1 MKWNFVNF
9 HNIFVPFFTAIKKT
23 NKKRVTITGARILS
37 FELMNLSYAPEIA
50 QSMLAKQQA
59 SARVDAHKL
68 IVNAAMSM
76 TQGAVETLQEMRG
89 ASNVGMGR
97 PMSNETVDAITN
109 NLMTVICANK
119 AVTPT
124 LNIAAINNGGKG
136 AGSKEIEGTRSVRD
150 IV

>member
-1 MKWNFVNF
+1 
-9 HNIFVPFFTAIKKT
+9 
-23 NKKRVTITGARILS
+23 
-37 FELMNLSYAPEIA
+37 
-50 QSMLAKQQA
+50 
-59 SARVDAHKL
+59 
-68 IVNAAMSM
+68 
-76 TQGAVETLQEMRG
+76 MRG